1 MSLMTWSVCF
11 AALYKR
17 FKLQQYAAPT
27 VLLLAANNFTP
38 IHAFYYARNSATNFI
53 LLIYYKCVLQGLT
66 TYMDRVARAV
76 SCRNRHMG
84 GS

>member
-1 MSLMTWSVCF
+1 MSLMTWSLCF

-38 IHAFYYARNSATNFI
+38 IHAFYCARNSATNFI
-53 LLIYYKCVLQGLT
+53 LLICYKCVAGINYVYGQGHQSCKLQK
-66 TYMDRVARAV
+66 
-76 SCRNRHMG
+76 
-84 GS
+84 